1 MVDYITQAGAQ
12 TQLPK
17 HIAVPRKEHSVR
29 KQRRAAQDMS
39 STLESMARSQDL
51 DQHGSQA
58 PKKYDPETQ
67 DETHSLDDLDVR
79 ANLASRLNDATPAA
93 DAEAAFEEAYI
104 EADEDKRDAK
114 GKAQQQEADAL
125 LEDLFGDTAVEGV
138 TEEVTGEATEETTE
152 KDQNEVDSSKES
164 EKL

>member
-1 MVDYITQAGAQ
+1 MVDHITQAGAQ

-17 HIAVPRKEHSVR
+17 HIAVPRKEHSER
-29 KQRRAAQDMS
+29 KQRRAAQGMS
-39 STLESMARSQDL
+39 STPETIAGSQDL
-51 DQHGSQA
+51 DQYKSQA
-58 PKKYDPETQ
+58 SNDYDPETQ
-67 DETHSLDDLDVR
+67 DETDSLDNLDAYADLTT
-79 ANLASRLNDATPAA
+79 RLDDATTVA
-93 DAEAAFEEAYI
+93 DAESAFEEAYN
-104 EADEDKRDAK
+104 EADGDRRDAK
-114 GKAQQQEADAL
+114 SKVQQQEADAL